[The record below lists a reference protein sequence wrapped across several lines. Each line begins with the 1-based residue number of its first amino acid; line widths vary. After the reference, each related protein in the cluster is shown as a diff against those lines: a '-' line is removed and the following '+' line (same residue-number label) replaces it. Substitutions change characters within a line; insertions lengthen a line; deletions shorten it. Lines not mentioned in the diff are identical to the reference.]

1 VTPDPV
7 VGIGE
12 TDDGSRTQHDVVMVS
27 WLVRP
32 FVGSCASVPE
42 MDVNLRDL
50 SELLREGQRRSRQ
63 GSYRRRSPDAAA
75 LPYLMQAREG
85 LRRIVEE
92 QPGNAQA
99 WRLLAQAEEV
109 LLDYRSARI
118 ALEKVLAFEGGT
130 DRRDVKKLAS
140 LREHE
145 AWWGGLGLTPAQLAE
160 LGCDLE
166 MKLAGS
172 PCDRTLR
179 HTRTWLEH
187 ASLPIPDRV
196 AQALED
202 CGGHCDCQVLHNI
215 VR

>member
-1 VTPDPV
+1 
-7 VGIGE
+7 
-12 TDDGSRTQHDVVMVS
+12 
-27 WLVRP
+27 
-32 FVGSCASVPE
+32 
-42 MDVNLRDL
+42 
-50 SELLREGQRRSRQ
+50 
-63 GSYRRRSPDAAA
+63 
-75 LPYLMQAREG
+75 MQAREG
-85 LRRIVEE
+85 LRRIVEV
-92 QPGNAQA
+92 QPGNARA

-118 ALEKVLAFEGGT
+118 ALEKVLAFDGV
-130 DRRDVKKLAS
+130 DRRDVKKPAS

-145 AWWGGLGLTPAQLAE
+145 AWWGGLGLSPAQLAE
-160 LGCDLE
+160 LGSELE

-187 ASLPIPDRV
+187 ASLPIPDQV

-202 CGGHCDCQVLHNI
+202 CGGYCDCQVFHNV